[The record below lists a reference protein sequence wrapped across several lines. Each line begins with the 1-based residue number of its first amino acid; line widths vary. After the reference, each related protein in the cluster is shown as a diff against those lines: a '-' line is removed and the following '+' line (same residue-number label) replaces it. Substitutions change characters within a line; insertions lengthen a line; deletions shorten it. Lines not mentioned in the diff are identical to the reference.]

1 MADDAKASGSSDVQH
16 IEHLDEPS
24 QSYVIEPETESENA
38 ESVTYSDHQAA
49 GDQQEENHSKAASVT
64 SVDQEQ
70 DVPDLQTGMQNVRIE
85 EPVEDAG
92 EDARSNSSHASAQ
105 SHHNLSH
112 SYAESQQDTTAAIDI
127 GSATADS

>member
-1 MADDAKASGSSDVQH
+1 MLQEVTDDAKASGSSDVQH
-16 IEHLDEPS
+16 IEQHLDEPS

-49 GDQQEENHSKAASVT
+49 DDHQEENHSKAASVT

-70 DVPDLQTGMQNVRIE
+70 DVADLQTGMQNVRIE
-85 EPVEDAG
+85 EPVEDTG

-105 SHHNLSH
+105 SQ
-112 SYAESQQDTTAAIDI
+112 SQ
-127 GSATADS
+127 

>member
-1 MADDAKASGSSDVQH
+1 MADDAKTGGSSDVQDSKQ
-16 IEHLDEPS
+16 HLDEPS
-24 QSYVIEPETESENA
+24 QSYVIEPETESESA

-49 GDQQEENHSKAASVT
+49 GDQHENHSKAASVT

-70 DVPDLQTGMQNVRIE
+70 DVADLQTGMQNVRIE

-105 SHHNLSH
+105 SPQPQ
-112 SYAESQQDTTAAIDI
+112 SQ
-127 GSATADS
+127 